1 MYPLKP
7 PTTACI
13 KYGNSV
19 YFPRFWMSTWYCTKT
34 QTMFK
39 EVLIEVLI
47 EEVLIEEVL
56 IEEVLS
62 STVSPRLEGPDVNKQ
77 SQEITISSAAQIAF
91 CAAKILSRTATPA
104 CRNKPLLLH

>member
-34 QTMFK
+34 QTMF
-39 EVLIEVLI
+39 
-47 EEVLIEEVL
+47 EEVLIEVL

-91 CAAKILSRTATPA
+91 CAAKILSGTATPA